1 MIYIRVLL
9 RYLYQKMKLQNNQSL
24 SDPFTDLLFN
34 VLLGFVFLF
43 FITILFINPITKL
56 GNVNL
61 KAEFIITLDWKDS
74 LPDDIDLWVQDPNGE
89 VVSYLKKDAGW
100 LHLDRDDQGEINDKV
115 TINNQEIIYPIN
127 REVVT
132 LRGIIPGEYIV
143 NVYMYSNPSS
153 RPVDI
158 NLTIEKVNPSLK
170 LVYFNNSTLIKKD
183 TEMTLARFNLDSQ
196 GRYTSL
202 NSQQVILTP
211 YKLDGL

>member
-1 MIYIRVLL
+1 
-9 RYLYQKMKLQNNQSL
+9 MKLQNNQSL